1 MKDKRIGA
9 LHVALAAI
17 SWSFAGVL
25 GKSLPWNPLTM
36 NGVRSL
42 VAALLLAL
50 ARGTVRVRVTKGTL
64 LGALG
69 VALTGFLFMTAN
81 KLTSAANA
89 IVLQY
94 AMPVF
99 VIAFSWLFYRQKP
112 GARDVVIAAFIVLQ
126 YAMPVFVIAFLWI
139 FFHQKPGAR
148 DLVIAAFIMLGVVL
162 CSWNG
167 LSAGNRL
174 GDFLAILSAVTFSL
188 VFFCARIPGAN
199 PMDYTYLGLLLCAPF
214 SLNAL
219 FDPGMAP
226 VPAHWLAALGMG
238 LCLAGGYF
246 FISRSMRRVSPVS
259 AALLANLEPILNPF
273 WVFLFLGEQPGPL
286 TLLGAGIVLASATV
300 YALLPVRA
308 E

>member
-9 LHVALAAI
+9 LHVALAAV

-25 GKSLPWNPLTM
+25 GKSLPWNPLTI

-42 VAALLLAL
+42 IAALLLAL
-50 ARGTVRVRVTKGTL
+50 ARGTVQVRVTKGTL

-69 VALTGFLFMTAN
+69 AALTGFLFMTAN

-112 GARDVVIAAFIVLQ
+112 GARDVVIAAFI
-126 YAMPVFVIAFLWI
+126 
-139 FFHQKPGAR
+139 
-148 DLVIAAFIMLGVVL
+148 MLGVVL

-167 LSAGNRL
+167 LSAGNPL
-174 GDFLAILSAVTFSL
+174 GDILAILSAVTFSL

-199 PMDYTYLGLLLCAPF
+199 PMDYAYLGVLLCAPF
-214 SLNAL
+214 SLNAF
-219 FDPGMAP
+219 FDANMTL
-226 VPAHWLAALGMG
+226 VPAHWLAVLGMG

-246 FISRSMRRVSPVS
+246 FISRSMRRVSPIS

-273 WVFLFLGEQPGPL
+273 WVFIFLGEQPGPL